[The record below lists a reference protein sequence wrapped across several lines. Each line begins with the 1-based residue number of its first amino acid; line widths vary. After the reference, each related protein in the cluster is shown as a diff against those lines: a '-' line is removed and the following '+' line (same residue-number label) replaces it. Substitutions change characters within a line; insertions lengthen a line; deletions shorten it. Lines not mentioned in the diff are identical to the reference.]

1 MCCLSRCSNVVWLG
15 VTSPPDNNSSSRIA
29 PVEMKDLPDDTV
41 SASLAIL
48 SKLYHYN
55 LWIFD
60 MVRDHLGPTVAE
72 VGAGIGNITQFLLNS
87 ERVTCLEP
95 FKPYC
100 DYLTRRFADHLNVE
114 ISPSRIEDCPN
125 TEVRVGEFDSVIC
138 LNVLEHIADDVDAL
152 RRMKQL
158 LRPGGRVIV
167 LVPALGVLFGPMDR
181 AMGHHRRYT
190 MGSLKRAF
198 HNAGLKPIWGR
209 YMNLAGAIGWWWTGK
224 VLKKSQIS
232 ASKAEMFNRIV
243 PILSAFERLIPI
255 PVGQSVVVVGGL

>member
-1 MCCLSRCSNVVWLG
+1 M
-15 VTSPPDNNSSSRIA
+15 
-29 PVEMKDLPDDTV
+29 EDLPDDTV

-60 MVRDHLGPTVAE
+60 MVRDHLGPTVVE
-72 VGAGIGNITQFLLNS
+72 VGAGVGNITQFLLNA
-87 ERVTCLEP
+87 ERVVCLEP
-95 FKPYC
+95 FEPYRE
-100 DYLTRRFADHLNVE
+100 YLAERFAKHLNVE
-114 ISPSRIEDCPN
+114 ISPSRIEKCPN
-125 TEVRVGEFDSVIC
+125 ADVGQGEFDSVLC
-138 LNVLEHIADDVDAL
+138 LNVLEHIDDDVEAL

-198 HNAGLKPIWGR
+198 HDAGLKPAWGR
-209 YMNLAGAIGWWWTGK
+209 YMNLAGVLGWWWQGK

-232 ASKAEMFNRIV
+232 ESKAEMFNRIV

-255 PVGQSVVVVGGL
+255 PIGQSVVVVGRP